1 MLNQHSEQAMILQ
14 VMESQHSILKDL
26 DHDPFFDDHSIEFR
40 VLCLCRRLTPQGC
53 RQVLKDILG
62 YHLEMTFLRRLGI
75 PQGICTLEFEGR
87 LVQHLQKLEGVG
99 DEQLILREVYQQ
111 LLIRRGRLLNLS
123 EDGVCLLVIL
133 VDGILSVVFF
143 SPA

>member
-1 MLNQHSEQAMILQ
+1 
-14 VMESQHSILKDL
+14 
-26 DHDPFFDDHSIEFR
+26 
-40 VLCLCRRLTPQGC
+40 
-53 RQVLKDILG
+53 
-62 YHLEMTFLRRLGI
+62 MTFLRRLGI